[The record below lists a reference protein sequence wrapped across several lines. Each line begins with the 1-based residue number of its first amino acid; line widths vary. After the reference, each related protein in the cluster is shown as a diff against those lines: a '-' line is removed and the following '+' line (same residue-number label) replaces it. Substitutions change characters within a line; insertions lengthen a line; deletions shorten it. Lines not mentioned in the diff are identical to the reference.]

1 MSKGE
6 KDIAIEIKEE
16 RKPRFQSLV
25 RNNAKNS
32 VKAVGS
38 VYDDFKKFINKGNVV
53 DLAVGLVMGAAF
65 TNIVNSMVAD
75 IFTPLI
81 GLAVGNTFE
90 NSFIVLRCPP
100 LQPDCRK
107 NVTTLAVAKTSGVVT
122 WNWGPFLQAVLN
134 FLIISLI
141 VYFLVKIYTAA
152 FREDKTVTTKE
163 CEHCCKEISINAKK
177 CAYCCSIILTDQ
189 ETALTQ

>member
-1 MSKGE
+1 MSRVE
-6 KDIAIEIKEE
+6 KEIAIEIKEE
-16 RKPRFQSLV
+16 RKPRFQSLI
-25 RNNAKNS
+25 RNNAKSS

-65 TNIVNSMVAD
+65 TNIVNSMVTD
-75 IFTPLI
+75 IFTPFI
-81 GLAVGNTFE
+81 GLAVGSTFE

-100 LQPDCRK
+100 LQQDCRK
-107 NVTTLAVAKTSGVVT
+107 NLTSLAIAKTSGAVT
-122 WNWGPFLQAVLN
+122 WNWGPFVQAVLN

-152 FREDKTVTTKE
+152 FREEKTVTTKE
-163 CEHCCKEISINAKK
+163 CEYCCKEIPISAKK
-177 CAYCCSIILTDQ
+177 CAYCCSQVSTDDQ
-189 ETALTQ
+189 TLTQ